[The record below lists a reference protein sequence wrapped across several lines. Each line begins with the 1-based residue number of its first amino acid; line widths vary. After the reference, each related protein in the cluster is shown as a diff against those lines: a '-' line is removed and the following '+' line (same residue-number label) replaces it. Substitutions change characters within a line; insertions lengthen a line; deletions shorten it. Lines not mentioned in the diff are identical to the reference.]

1 MNIHSG
7 CIYHTASFVL
17 KRIFACFTCF
27 DCSKWLDILHNSWFT
42 APALGFQSLIICS
55 LQIMH
60 NHNGCHCM
68 ILLHCVLWNTFSQK
82 SSKTACT
89 IKALSPWQQFW
100 LTPIV
105 HFKMLSKFARSK
117 IMPPHT
123 DCDCL
128 IFSTVHKNKI
138 RWFHCS
144 ISSNFFC
151 CAFSNA
157 FRNPFL
163 KQMQTHIHYISL
175 TFLHC
180 TVRFQMLSKIACP
193 KKGTITF
200 VAFV

>member
-1 MNIHSG
+1 
-7 CIYHTASFVL
+7 
-17 KRIFACFTCF
+17 
-27 DCSKWLDILHNSWFT
+27 
-42 APALGFQSLIICS
+42 
-55 LQIMH
+55 
-60 NHNGCHCM
+60 
-68 ILLHCVLWNTFSQK
+68 
-82 SSKTACT
+82 
-89 IKALSPWQQFW
+89 
-100 LTPIV
+100 
-105 HFKMLSKFARSK
+105 MLSKFARSK

-193 KKGTITF
+193 KKRHNHICSICLNSETSYSEHYKITLVPFPISSIWISKTFKF
-200 VAFV
+200 VAQINAKSHCLHLYDFKCFLKSFSSSNA